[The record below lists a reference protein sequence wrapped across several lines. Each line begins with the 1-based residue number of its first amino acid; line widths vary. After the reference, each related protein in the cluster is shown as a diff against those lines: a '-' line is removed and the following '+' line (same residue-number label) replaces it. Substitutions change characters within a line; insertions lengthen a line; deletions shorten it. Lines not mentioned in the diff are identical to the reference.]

1 MELRPRSAK
10 LEEFDKVIELINYV
24 FRISRSH
31 KPTMMEEFPLLLSKN
46 NIENMIIISEDD
58 KVVSDV
64 NYLIQDVSIQ
74 GNRLKV
80 AAMGGV
86 CTHPDIITI
95 STPS

>member
-24 FRISRSH
+24 FRISRNH

-64 NYLIQDVSIQ
+64 NYLIQ
-74 GNRLKV
+74 
-80 AAMGGV
+80 
-86 CTHPDIITI
+86 
-95 STPS
+95 